1 VNPQVG
7 YNGIVLDPVFG
18 SDETPIHELAQAE
31 LITISSSPEGRPSVI
46 KPGRPVFSSAFRLIA
61 EDKVFNAKM
70 ELGRIGFLAGE
81 EKKGIEKAEEELSRL
96 KELPPAQLKEIESR
110 IRYLLT
116 KIAGSQKNIET
127 FEAEMG
133 RLKKILQ
140 SEV

>member
-7 YNGIVLDPVFG
+7 YNSIVLDPVFG